1 MRGRWEWK
9 RDKYI
14 YIALSRRAALQ
25 GNAAA
30 VRSLVGGGAAADPA
44 NDDGDTP
51 LHLAS
56 QADMIYYNIYYNIL

>member
-1 MRGRWEWK
+1 MG
-9 RDKYI
+9 
-14 YIALSRRAALQ
+14 LSSSPFFPSLPLQ